1 MIAALVAWLA
11 GTAIAGQVFV
21 NGVRADV
28 LPPVTLE
35 RCTVR
40 VDPQGNIYI
49 DAPGYKVAV
58 TQPGNAPAA
67 PVGMYGAPAP
77 RTVQGPPPTVG
88 AASAPSGVTA
98 ASTPASPVPVAA
110 APPVPAATWW
120 LVTEDARS
128 GGQVAEVRINGV
140 RVRTVR
146 SGEPQLVLDVG
157 PWLRTGDNTIEVVP
171 QADTVASGG
180 NLSVHLGK
188 GSPGAG
194 VLRLENPA
202 MTWTRKAG
210 DPATPSAQRVGVR

>member
-1 MIAALVAWLA
+1 VIPALVAWLA

-58 TQPGNAPAA
+58 TQQGEAAPA
-67 PVGMYGAPAP
+67 PIGMYGAPAP

-88 AASAPSGVTA
+88 
-98 ASTPASPVPVAA
+98 PVAVPLGPAGTPPAPA
-110 APPVPAATWW
+110 AVAVGSPPVPAATWW

-128 GGQVAEVRINGV
+128 GGQVAEVRVNGV

-146 SGEPQLVLDVG
+146 SGEPQLVIDVG
-157 PWLRTGDNTIEVVP
+157 PWLRAGDNTIEVVP

-180 NLSVHLGK
+180 ALSVHLGK
-188 GSPGAG
+188 GSPAGG
-194 VLRLENPA
+194 VLRMESPA

-210 DPATPSAQRVGVR
+210 EPATPIAQRVGVR

>member
-1 MIAALVAWLA
+1 MIAALVVWLA
-11 GTAIAGQVFV
+11 GTALAGQVFV

-58 TQPGNAPAA
+58 TQQGDAA
-67 PVGMYGAPAP
+67 PVATGMYGAPAP
-77 RTVQGPPPTVG
+77 MTVQGPPPVVGGG
-88 AASAPSGVTA
+88 AATSSA
-98 ASTPASPVPVAA
+98 PVPVASA
-110 APPVPAATWW
+110 AALPVPAATWW

-157 PWLRTGDNTIEVVP
+157 PWLRAGDNTVEVVP
-171 QADTVASGG
+171 QSDTAASGG
-180 NLSVHLGK
+180 ALSVHIGK
-188 GSPGAG
+188 GTPGG
-194 VLRLENPA
+194 GMLRMESPA

-210 DPATPSAQRVGVR
+210 DPATPTAQRVGVR

>member
-1 MIAALVAWLA
+1 VITALLAWVA
-11 GTAIAGQVFV
+11 GTALAGQVFV

-40 VDPQGNIYI
+40 VDAQGNIYI

-58 TQPGNAPAA
+58 TQQGDAPPVAA
-67 PVGMYGAPAP
+67 GMYGAPAP
-77 RTVQGPPPTVG
+77 LTVQGPPPAVG
-88 AASAPSGVTA
+88 PASAPVA
-98 ASTPASPVPVAA
+98 APSAAPVSPPVAA
-110 APPVPAATWW
+110 APVPPATWW

-128 GGQVAEVRINGV
+128 GGQIAEVRINGV

-157 PWLRTGDNTIEVVP
+157 PWLRAGDNTVEVVP
-171 QADTVASGG
+171 QADSTASGG
-180 NLSVHLGK
+180 PLSVHLGK
-188 GSPGAG
+188 GTPAGG
-194 VLRLENPA
+194 VLRMDSPA
-202 MTWTRKAG
+202 MTWTRKSG